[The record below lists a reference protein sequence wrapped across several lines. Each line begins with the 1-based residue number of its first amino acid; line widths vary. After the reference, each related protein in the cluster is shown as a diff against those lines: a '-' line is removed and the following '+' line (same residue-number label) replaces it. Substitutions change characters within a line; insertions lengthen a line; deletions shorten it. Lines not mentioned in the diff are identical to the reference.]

1 MLKDSPFSG
10 WEMPS
15 IRIYIR
21 EYERKKQGKSF
32 IGRYRIIDSI
42 CTRAGIRF
50 AAVDMLITL

>member
-1 MLKDSPFSG
+1 MLKDSPFSS

-15 IRIYIR
+15 IRIYGNTK
-21 EYERKKQGKSF
+21 EKNKEKSF
-32 IGRYRIIDSI
+32 IGRYGIIDSI

>member
-15 IRIYIR
+15 IRIYGNTK
-21 EYERKKQGKSF
+21 EKQGKSF
-32 IGRYRIIDSI
+32 IGRYGIIDSI